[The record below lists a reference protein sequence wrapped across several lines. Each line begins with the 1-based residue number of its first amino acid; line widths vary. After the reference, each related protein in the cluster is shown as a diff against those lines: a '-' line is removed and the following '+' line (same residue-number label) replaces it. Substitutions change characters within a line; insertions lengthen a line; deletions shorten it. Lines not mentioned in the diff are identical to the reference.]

1 MATWCAACPAW
12 DTTLASELLA
22 EISSIDRFPSR
33 NVLAA
38 ASGLAP
44 VLQKS
49 GKTLWGSNT

>member
-12 DTTLASELLA
+12 DTTLDSEFLA